1 MNLMFREI
9 KHTFIL
15 KPRFP
20 CLSSRLLQLL
30 QDYGSALSQIPALL
44 RPLMEPLVGRVEAA
58 LSPGLTTLSWT
69 AIDTDA
75 CKLTAE
81 GRRCAVKWI
90 PL

>member
-1 MNLMFREI
+1 M
-9 KHTFIL
+9 
-15 KPRFP
+15 KPTFP

-30 QDYGSALSQIPALL
+30 QDYSSAVSQIPALL

-81 GRRCAVKWI
+81 SRHCTVKRI